1 MNITIHTL
9 YDLCIQKGNLI
20 FFCHK
25 TYLFKMLLI
34 RGNTQRKRQMA
45 EQRMTL
51 NITFVLGY
59 CHESNLIFRIT
70 SVSKGTKRYQK
81 IEALSYG
88 YTEKKKGILLGAV
101 LRFMPKR
108 FKHFASPQVIPKLV
122 AAATRVATTKAQ
134 TAAIMGYTTN
144 LKEAPHLTIEEER
157 SPLKHLLQSP

>member
-1 MNITIHTL
+1 
-9 YDLCIQKGNLI
+9 
-20 FFCHK
+20 
-25 TYLFKMLLI
+25 MLLI

-108 FKHFASPQVIPKLV
+108 FKHFATASPIVLI
-122 AAATRVATTKAQ
+122 
-134 TAAIMGYTTN
+134 
-144 LKEAPHLTIEEER
+144 H
-157 SPLKHLLQSP
+157 